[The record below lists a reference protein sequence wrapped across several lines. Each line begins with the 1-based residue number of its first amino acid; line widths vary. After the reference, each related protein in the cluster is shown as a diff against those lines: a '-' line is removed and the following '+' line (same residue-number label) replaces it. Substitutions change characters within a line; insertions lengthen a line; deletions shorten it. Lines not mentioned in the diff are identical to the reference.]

1 MQGREDAAAA
11 QLIADARALEA
22 AGAGLIVLEMVPATL
37 AKAVTDALTI
47 PTIGIGAGA
56 DCSGQVLVLYDLL
69 GPLPARAQILQKLSR
84 RRRRHRIGRARLRRR
99 SQRRQLPRCRT
110 RVLMQVLH
118 TVAELRA
125 ALAGQTGTAF
135 VPTMGN
141 LHAGH
146 VSLVELARQHGQPV
160 VASIFVN
167 PLQFGV
173 GEDFERYPRTL
184 DADCA
189 KLATAGCDIVFAPA
203 VSELYPVPQ
212 TFTVQPSASL
222 TQDLDG
228 AFRPGHFSGVA
239 TVVLKLFNLVQPR
252 VAVFGKKDFQQ
263 WLVIRELVRQFNLPI
278 EIIAGDTLREADG
291 LAMSSRN
298 GYLDASERI
307 QATLL
312 QRELAA
318 IRASVSQASVI
329 LQACR
334 PRPAAT

>member
-1 MQGREDAAAA
+1 
-11 QLIADARALEA
+11 
-22 AGAGLIVLEMVPATL
+22 
-37 AKAVTDALTI
+37 
-47 PTIGIGAGA
+47 
-56 DCSGQVLVLYDLL
+56 
-69 GPLPARAQILQKLSR
+69 
-84 RRRRHRIGRARLRRR
+84 
-99 SQRRQLPRCRT
+99 
-110 RVLMQVLH
+110 MQVLH
-118 TVAELRA
+118 TAAELRA

-146 VSLVELARQHGQPV
+146 VSLVERARKHGQPV

-189 KLATAGCDIVFAPA
+189 KLEAAGCDLVFAPD
-203 VSELYPVPQ
+203 VDEMYPVPQ
-212 TFTVQPSASL
+212 SFSVQPSASL

-252 VAVFGKKDFQQ
+252 VAVFGKKDYQQ
-263 WLVIRELVRQFNLPI
+263 LLVIRELVRQFNMPI
-278 EIIAGDTLREADG
+278 EIVAGDTLREPDG

-298 GYLDASERI
+298 GYLGTSERI
-307 QATLL
+307 QAAQLH
-312 QRELAA
+312 QALADIVA
-318 IRASVSQASVI
+318 AVQAGEHDVEALCAKARRHLNMGGWRVDYI
-329 LQACR
+329 ALR
-334 PRPAAT
+334 DAATLGTTTSDSARLVVLGAAWMGKTRLIDNLDFTPSAQT